1 MSRIAL
7 KLNFVLFLAFMLNA
21 PSLWADTAPSP
32 TNPAAPILQLQLQNQ
47 FVPSSWGGSGYSNV
61 FLFQPVI
68 PVTLFDKPYITRI
81 TLPFVSTPDPYD
93 PQYSSA
99 NDFGDTTMITWKMS
113 DIKDG
118 FWTGDIGFGA
128 SLVLPTGADQ
138 RTGAGKWQLGPSFI
152 YFNSKNPKIEW
163 GILASQTWS
172 FAGDNDRDSVSQLQF
187 QPIYTYNLKNGWYLS
202 TGDHIWTRDW
212 KAKTWDLPLSFGP
225 GRTFKMGK
233 VPVSAYLIP
242 YYNIG
247 DKVSDKWGIKLS
259 VAILFEGG
267 FSLKLGE

>member
-1 MSRIAL
+1 MNQISL
-7 KLNFVLFLAFMLNA
+7 KLNFVLFLAYVLSA
-21 PSLWADTAPSP
+21 PSLWADEAPSP

-47 FVPSSWGGSGYSNV
+47 FVPSSWDGDGYSNV

-81 TLPFVSTPDPYD
+81 TLPFVSTPDPYN

-113 DIKDG
+113 EIKDG
-118 FWTGDIGFGA
+118 FWKGDIGFGA

-259 VAILFEGG
+259 LAILFEGG
-267 FSLKLGE
+267 FSLKLSE